1 MGAMRRLRVLV
12 ALAVAGLAPALTAA
26 PAHAHGLGGEEPTNV
41 RTRLVAVEPPAAG
54 VEVDLVG
61 LGRSVELRVARG
73 HEVVVLGY
81 EGEPYLWVTP
91 DGVLRNARSP
101 ATYQNRTLSAPA
113 GVPARYD
120 ASAPPEW
127 ERIADGTT
135 VRWHDHRAHYM
146 GTGAFA
152 GVRTFT
158 IPMRVDGRDVS
169 VRGEMRWVEP
179 PPWWPWPLL
188 AAALALAVVLV
199 ARASYRVGA
208 VLALTAL
215 VAGEAVHV
223 AGSWQAAGA
232 SLAGARGLAGAVG
245 RRGRPRRVRAR
256 PRAPRGGRDGGAVGP
271 RRGRRARRH
280 GRPGRR
286 RGVVPLAAPVRPRA
300 RPRARAGRGGVRCGR
315 RADRRERAAGRAA
328 RGRRRRRA
336 RPGGRRARRRRE
348 RSPSRH
354 PAVADGGRTPV
365 AAGLGSPGGLPGP
378 GRPSRTRHPPP
389 DPEVPVKQLL
399 ALVLAELA
407 FLAVQWLVRA
417 VLAPRAATA

>member
-232 SLAGARGLAGAVG
+232 SL
-245 RRGRPRRVRAR
+245 P
-256 PRAPRGGRDGGAVGP
+256 
-271 RRGRRARRH
+271 
-280 GRPGRR
+280 
-286 RGVVPLAAPVRPRA
+286 
-300 RPRARAGRGGVRCGR
+300 ARAGSQALSVAAVALGAFALARVRRGGAETVAPWALVAAVALVVTGGLGDVAAWYRSQLPSDLAPGLVRVLVAVAFGAGAGLIVASAPRVAPVAGAADAGR
-315 RADRRERAAGRAA
+315 GPGAAG
-328 RGRRRRRA
+328 
-336 RPGGRRARRRRE
+336 PGGDANVPRPVTRPSPTAAAP
-348 RSPSRH
+348 RSP
-354 PAVADGGRTPV
+354 
-365 AAGLGSPGGLPGP
+365 
-378 GRPSRTRHPPP
+378 
-389 DPEVPVKQLL
+389 
-399 ALVLAELA
+399 
-407 FLAVQWLVRA
+407 RA
-417 VLAPRAATA
+417 